1 MQKNC
6 CGGTKAIRKFS
17 IIQTGIT
24 GLAAQKGANLKPA
37 FAAHTPRNASDPNSP
52 WHNLTEHLEQV
63 AADAAKFA
71 TKFGAAE
78 IAHWAGLLH
87 DAGKFSD
94 AFQSYL
100 WQAHVAKRDG
110 IKEPERGKI
119 DHSSTGAVIAKTF
132 ARADEN
138 ATGLELPWVIAAH
151 HAGLKARDK
160 LEEDLKKK
168 ADDAV
173 LINGAGKALE
183 WPPLAPLLEPD
194 FAFPQPEF
202 ASKLEREFFVRMLLS
217 CLVDADHLDTEA
229 FGSPHKTQIRGED
242 KAPFEALFEK
252 LRAAQLEKMAN
263 AENTEVNRVRAEVY
277 HRALEQAPE
286 KPGFFRLSVPTGGG
300 KTRSSLAFG
309 LQHALKHDL
318 ERIIYVVPYLTIT
331 RQIAK
336 EFAEILGSENVLEH
350 HSGVQYDPNEGE
362 TWAKLAAENW
372 DAKII
377 VTTSVQFLE
386 GLFARK
392 PSKLRKLHRVSK
404 AVVIFDEAQTLPAPL
419 LTPIMDALHEL
430 VNRYGSSIVFCTATQ
445 PALDAGSGFPDLN
458 DREIA
463 PDPARLF
470 RSLERVE
477 YRFSWEPWDW
487 DRIAQELKAH
497 PQVLCVVNTRAH
509 ARAIWQ
515 ALNDKDAIHLSTHLC
530 GAHRQAQIERIE
542 RRLELGEPCRVVS
555 TQLIEA
561 GVNLDFPV
569 VFRAF
574 APLDSIVQAAG
585 RCNRNMKLHPAKGL
599 VVMFKP
605 EQPGL
610 PKGIYEAATFKTERW
625 LRNGVDLNASET
637 FHKYFTELHNATD
650 TDAQNVQALRERFDY
665 PEVKKAFKI
674 IDDDTTPV
682 LVRQY
687 DSDAVNAIL
696 EQPFNRQTMR
706 ALQSYLVNIFNNQL
720 PKLDRFV
727 RPCAEHPE
735 LLEWVGKYDEHL
747 GILEEV
753 DFAFDIW

>member
-1 MQKNC
+1 
-6 CGGTKAIRKFS
+6 
-17 IIQTGIT
+17 
-24 GLAAQKGANLKPA
+24 
-37 FAAHTPRNASDPNSP
+37 
-52 WHNLTEHLEQV
+52 
-63 AADAAKFA
+63 
-71 TKFGAAE
+71 
-78 IAHWAGLLH
+78 
-87 DAGKFSD
+87 
-94 AFQSYL
+94 
-100 WQAHVAKRDG
+100 
-110 IKEPERGKI
+110 
-119 DHSSTGAVIAKTF
+119 
-132 ARADEN
+132 
-138 ATGLELPWVIAAH
+138 
-151 HAGLKARDK
+151 
-160 LEEDLKKK
+160 
-168 ADDAV
+168 
-173 LINGAGKALE
+173 
-183 WPPLAPLLEPD
+183 
-194 FAFPQPEF
+194 
-202 ASKLEREFFVRMLLS
+202 
-217 CLVDADHLDTEA
+217 VDADHLDTEA

-242 KAPFEALFEK
+242 KETLKVLFQK
-252 LRAAQLEKMAN
+252 LKTAQLEKMAN
-263 AENTEVNRVRAEVY
+263 AENSEVNRVRAEVY
-277 HRALEQAPE
+277 HRALEQALE
-286 KPGFFRLSVPTGGG
+286 QPGFFRLSVPTGGG
-300 KTRSSLAFG
+300 KTRSSLAFA
-309 LQHALKHDL
+309 LQHALTHDL
-318 ERIIYVVPYLTIT
+318 ERVIYVVPYLTIT

-336 EFAEILGSENVLEH
+336 EFGEILSSENVLEH

-377 VTTSVQFLE
+377 VTTGVQFLE

-445 PALDAGSGFPDLN
+445 PALDSGSGFPDLK

-477 YRFSWEPWDW
+477 YCFSWEPWDW

-497 PQVLCVVNTRAH
+497 RQVLCVVNTRAH

-542 RRLELGEPCRVVS
+542 SRLELGEPCRVVS

-561 GVNLDFPV
+561 GVDLDFPV

-585 RCNRNMKLHPAKGL
+585 RCNRNMKLHPEKGL
-599 VVMFKP
+599 VVVFKP

-637 FHKYFTELHNATD
+637 FYKYFTELHNATD
-650 TDAQNVQALRERFDY
+650 TDAQNIQALRERFDY
-665 PEVKKAFKI
+665 PEVKKAFKV

-706 ALQSYLVNIFNNQL
+706 ALQPYLVNIFNNQL
-720 PKLDRFV
+720 PKLDRFI

-747 GILEEV
+747 GILEEA
-753 DFAFDIW
+753 DFALDIW